1 MSSSPATSST
11 RTRRR
16 RTSGEPS
23 LFSWD
28 LLANALVA
36 GLLLG
41 GFYAA
46 VSLGISLIF
55 GLLDIANIAQPAFLI
70 LGSYAAYV
78 MNTSFG
84 LDPILAGVLFTPVFY
99 GLGVVVYRI
108 YYGSFERRGEESLR
122 GLVFFFGLLFIIEVS
137 LSLKYG
143 VDYRLVQ
150 ADYIGKSIDLGGV
163 GIAYRLL
170 VPCLVGLAMTLALYL
185 FLGRTFYGRAIMAVS
200 QDATALRLM
209 GANPVQIKTIAF
221 GVGIAA
227 ASLAG
232 ALLITIAPVVP
243 SSDRD
248 YIGRMFAITVLGGM
262 GSIGGT
268 LVASIILGVVES
280 LMGTFFGPSWS
291 LAVSFGILLIALAV
305 RPAGLFGR

>member
-1 MSSSPATSST
+1 MFP
-11 RTRRR
+11 
-16 RTSGEPS
+16 
-23 LFSWD
+23 WD

-41 GFYAA
+41 GVYAA
-46 VSLGISLIF
+46 VSLGVSIIF

-70 LGSYAAYV
+70 LGAYAVYV
-78 MNTSFG
+78 VNTGFG
-84 LDPILAGVLFTPVFY
+84 VDPILAGLLFTPVFY
-99 GLGVVVYRI
+99 LLGAAVYRV
-108 YYGSFERRGEESLR
+108 YYGSFERRGEEALR

-137 LSLKYG
+137 LSIKFG

-150 ADYIGKSIDLGGV
+150 AGYLGKSFEIGGI

-170 VPCLVGLAMTLALYL
+170 VPCLVGLAMTLALHL
-185 FLGRTFYGRAIMAVS
+185 FLGRSFYGRAIMAVS
-200 QDATALRLM
+200 QDRLALRLM
-209 GANPVQIKTIAF
+209 GADPVHIKTVAF
-221 GVGIAA
+221 GIGIAA

-232 ALLITIAPVVP
+232 ALIITITPVIP

-268 LVASIILGVVES
+268 LVAAIILGVVES
-280 LMGTFFGPSWS
+280 LMSTFFGPSWS
-291 LAVSFGILLIALAV
+291 QAVSFGILLTALAV
-305 RPAGLFGR
+305 RPSGLFGR

>member
-1 MSSSPATSST
+1 V
-11 RTRRR
+11 
-16 RTSGEPS
+16 
-23 LFSWD
+23 FSWD
-28 LLANALVA
+28 LLANAVVA

-78 MNTSFG
+78 MNEAYG
-84 LDPILAGVLFTPVFY
+84 LDPILTGILFTPVFY
-99 GLGVVVYRI
+99 LLGALVYRV

-122 GLVFFFGLLFIIEVS
+122 GLVFFFGVLFIIEVS

-143 VDYRLVQ
+143 VDYRLVETG
-150 ADYIGKSIDLGGV
+150 YTGKSIEFGGV
-163 GIAYRLL
+163 GIAFRYL
-170 VPCLVGLAMTLALYL
+170 VPCVVGVAMTIALYL

-200 QDATALRLM
+200 QDQGALRLM
-209 GANPVQIKTIAF
+209 GADPVQIKTIAF
-221 GVGIAA
+221 GIGIAA
-227 ASLAG
+227 ASLSG
-232 ALLITIAPVVP
+232 ALLISIAPVIP
-243 SSDRD
+243 STDRD

-268 LVASIILGVVES
+268 LVAAVILGVVES
-280 LMGTFFGPSWS
+280 LMSTFFGPSWS
-291 LAVSFGILLIALAV
+291 LAVSFGILLAALAV

>member
-1 MSSSPATSST
+1 V
-11 RTRRR
+11 
-16 RTSGEPS
+16 
-23 LFSWD
+23 
-28 LLANALVA
+28 VA

-55 GLLDIANIAQPAFLI
+55 GLLDIANIAQPAFVL

-78 MNTSFG
+78 TNSAFG
-84 LDPILAGVLFTPVFY
+84 LDPVLCGLLFTPVFY
-99 GLGVVVYRI
+99 ALGAVVYRV

-122 GLVFFFGLLFIIEVS
+122 GLVFFFGLLFIMEVS
-137 LSLKYG
+137 LSLKFG
-143 VDYRLVQ
+143 VDYRLVE
-150 ADYIGKSIDLGGV
+150 AWYIGRSIEVAGV
-163 GIAYRLL
+163 GIAFRYL
-170 VPCLVGLAMTLALYL
+170 VPCVVGIAMTLTLHL
-185 FLGRTFYGRAIMAVS
+185 FLARTFYGRAIMAVS
-200 QDATALRLM
+200 QDRLALRLM
-209 GANPVQIKTIAF
+209 GANPVHIKTIAF

-232 ALLITIAPVVP
+232 ALLISIAPVVP
-243 SSDRD
+243 STDRE

-268 LVASIILGVVES
+268 LVAAVILGVVES
-280 LMGTFFGPSWS
+280 LMSTFAGPSWS
-291 LAVSFGILLIALAV
+291 QAVSFGFLLLALAV